1 MKYSIEVNSNT
12 VTEQLEYNGREYQKT
27 WHADANRICTKDPQ
41 FCDQLEDAG
50 IADGRVLDGIYET
63 LDSSGLAFM
72 LSNVFRQKGG
82 TEK

>member
-12 VTEQLEYNGREYQKT
+12 VTEQLEYKGREYQKT

-50 IADGRVLDGIYET
+50 IADERVLDGIYET
-63 LDSSGLAFM
+63 LDISSLALMFF
-72 LSNVFRQKGG
+72 NIF
-82 TEK
+82 